1 MCCRTPV
8 DTVPAH
14 QCAGQFSS
22 GGYSRGQ
29 STTKTFVSHKDLRQ
43 PQRPSSTTK
52 TFVSHKDLRQ
62 PIDSLYQL
70 MKTFIP
76 KASHNHIVQ
85 VIINIATFSIPYDCT
100 YGMENEQA
108 CVVIVVG

>member
-1 MCCRTPV
+1 MLQ
-8 DTVPAH
+8 DTR
-14 QCAGQFSS
+14 
-22 GGYSRGQ
+22 GYSASAPVCRAMQQLGLLER
-29 STTKTFVSHKDLRQ
+29 S
-43 PQRPSSTTK
+43 
-52 TFVSHKDLRQ
+52 VSHKDLRQ

>member
-1 MCCRTPV
+1 MNKWQSKRHV
-8 DTVPAH
+8 DIIAEYHCYVLQGTR
-14 QCAGQFSS
+14 
-22 GGYSRGQ
+22 GYSASVPVCRAMQQLGLLER
-29 STTKTFVSHKDLRQ
+29 SVSHKDLRQ
-43 PQRPSSTTK
+43 
-52 TFVSHKDLRQ
+52 H
-62 PIDSLYQL
+62 IDSLYQL